1 MGWHLVLL
9 PDSIILQLPL
19 FTSCAAGTL
28 TRPWLLVLSGTL
40 ASTATIGRREV
51 RLLTLM
57 ALLFLVLTT
66 SDSMSR
72 RFTRRMARALTTSV
86 SPSAALVL
94 Y

>member
-28 TRPWLLVLSGTL
+28 TRPCLLVLSGTL
-40 ASTATIGRREV
+40 ASSATGGRRVALV
-51 RLLTLM
+51 RGMTAWLRLALTSSTLM
-57 ALLFLVLTT
+57 LLVC
-66 SDSMSR
+66 
-72 RFTRRMARALTTSV
+72 TRRLARITATSV